1 MSPISPADTTFV
13 PRREFIRD
21 QRPASA
27 FSILALSGAAL
38 LRLYS
43 FPTDTVLALR
53 KHLESIHVVLS
64 SRELPHDNFHELA
77 LEGKPWSSPK
87 SMRSEKLLIE
97 IIDVIHL
104 TGHKF
109 LTTMDYGREQ
119 DDRIIMAF
127 SRTFP
132 SPLFNAAP
140 PPPFHSMS
148 NDSLSVA
155 PHPVKLLF
163 AISFISQS
171 HLRVI
176 APPLHLTPAIL
187 QTVRGSW
194 PRGVVSEKK
203 AAENVYEFKLKGYK
217 LFQEDTFA
225 TDSLRHILSLL
236 GTLDGFGFTL
246 LTSLSLN
253 NRSRSKD
260 LWIFTGVSQTNPPE
274 SQASSSHGSRSDLHA
289 ASFEK
294 ARERRRSYQGQ
305 AHSATANNRPSHV
318 RAATEH
324 SLAHSSHNPPPSS
337 ISSNSA
343 IVRKPAPRAQLP
355 VSVAQSTASNDN
367 VLDGGVPSSRSVPSE
382 ELRMEL
388 QSDVGSAVDMTGVGT
403 QKYGRAGEPE
413 KSLYQQASRFHS
425 MTPGA
430 ANPYYPNM
438 STSAMNTMQASGSP
452 QSAQTTGRTEIP
464 TPKRAATTSSIPLR
478 SRTSAKAASQPATP
492 LLGPGA
498 FRDSA
503 LSSNTGQTAD
513 IASTWPG
520 AGRGNGH
527 SIGIH
532 GDDHVLPGG
541 WIPTSVEA
549 KEIKALGDYPNEPNA
564 HDHALRSP
572 EEQEVKVGIPELVR
586 PRRRLA
592 RSGEATFVPEAH
604 HADIHRTND
613 ADRHYP
619 HMRST
624 PDRREYDP
632 PKSPDGWVLV
642 SVGQPSMASAP
653 QAPKHTLRRKQ
664 SFPPT
669 KLQKPQPSGSP
680 QSTDFRGATTGP
692 PDGRGHR
699 KTPSNPNPSS
709 MSPAAKAIVIIDAM
723 QAKRK
728 TTSGDAPQSS
738 FRKFFSLSRPEPPKS
753 PSNEGRPGLSGGGAK
768 GKMVEREDSVR
779 RREGTRRMR
788 GTPEVRSGGPD
799 PD

>member
-1 MSPISPADTTFV
+1 MSPISPAETTFV

-43 FPTDTVLALR
+43 FPTDTIVALR
-53 KHLESIHVVLS
+53 KHLESIHVILS

-77 LEGKPWSSPK
+77 LDGKPWSSPK

-97 IIDVIHL
+97 IIDVILL
-104 TGHKF
+104 TGHTF

-119 DDRIIMAF
+119 DDRIIMTF

-132 SPLFNAAP
+132 SPFSNPAP
-140 PPPFHSMS
+140 SPPFHSMT
-148 NDSLSVA
+148 NDTSSVV

-163 AISFISQS
+163 AISFLSQS

-217 LFQEDTFA
+217 WFQEDTYA

-236 GTLDGFGFTL
+236 GALDGFGFTL

-260 LWIFTGVSQTNPPE
+260 LWVFTGVSQTNPFD
-274 SQASSSHGSRSDLHA
+274 SQASSSHGSRTDLHT
-289 ASFEK
+289 ASFER
-294 ARERRRSYQGQ
+294 ARDRRRSYQGP
-305 AHSATANNRPSHV
+305 AHSATANWPSHV

-324 SLAHSSHNPPPSS
+324 SLAHLSHNPPPSS
-337 ISSNSA
+337 VSSKSA

-367 VLDGGVPSSRSVPSE
+367 VHDGGIPSSHSVPSE

-403 QKYGRAGEPE
+403 QKYGPE
-413 KSLYQQASRFHS
+413 KSLHQQTSRFHS

-438 STSAMNTMQASGSP
+438 STSVVNTMQPNGSP
-452 QSAQTTGRTEIP
+452 QGVQTTARKETL
-464 TPKRAATTSSIPLR
+464 TPKRSATTSSLPLR
-478 SRTSAKAASQPATP
+478 SRTSAKGASQPVTP

-503 LSSNTGQTAD
+503 LSSTTGQTAD
-513 IASTWPG
+513 IPSTWPG
-520 AGRGNGH
+520 PGRGNGYL
-527 SIGIH
+527 SAGIQG
-532 GDDHVLPGG
+532 GDHLLPGG
-541 WIPTSVEA
+541 WI
-549 KEIKALGDYPNEPNA
+549 GDHPNESNA
-564 HDHALRSP
+564 HGHSLRSP
-572 EEQEVKVGIPELVR
+572 EEQEVKVGIPELVH

-604 HADIHRTND
+604 RADIHR
-613 ADRHYP
+613 P
-619 HMRST
+619 MMRT
-624 PDRREYDP
+624 
-632 PKSPDGWVLV
+632 
-642 SVGQPSMASAP
+642 
-653 QAPKHTLRRKQ
+653 
-664 SFPPT
+664 
-669 KLQKPQPSGSP
+669 
-680 QSTDFRGATTGP
+680 
-692 PDGRGHR
+692 
-699 KTPSNPNPSS
+699 
-709 MSPAAKAIVIIDAM
+709 AI
-723 QAKRK
+723 
-728 TTSGDAPQSS
+728 THP
-738 FRKFFSLSRPEPPKS
+738 
-753 PSNEGRPGLSGGGAK
+753 
-768 GKMVEREDSVR
+768 
-779 RREGTRRMR
+779 
-788 GTPEVRSGGPD
+788 
-799 PD
+799 